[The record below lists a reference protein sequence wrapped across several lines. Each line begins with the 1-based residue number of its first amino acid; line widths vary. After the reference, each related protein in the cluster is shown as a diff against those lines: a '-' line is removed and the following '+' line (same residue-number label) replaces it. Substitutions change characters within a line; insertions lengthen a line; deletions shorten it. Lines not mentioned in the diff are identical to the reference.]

1 VTDQELDAL
10 ASRFAAGEIPR
21 AEWTHE
27 AHLCMGAWHVA
38 RFGAEAARTLL
49 RERITRLNQ
58 RNGVANTATSGYHE
72 TITAAYVRIIAA
84 HLLACAPDTPLSQR
98 VRLLLNSTLARR
110 DLLLAFYSR
119 ERLMSPEAR
128 LGWVEPDLAPLAA
141 VEVEAQ
147 RG

>member
-1 VTDQELDAL
+1 
-10 ASRFAAGEIPR
+10 
-21 AEWTHE
+21 
-27 AHLCMGAWHVA
+27 MGAWHVA
-38 RFGAEAARTLL
+38 RFGAEAALTLL

-84 HLLACAPDTPLSQR
+84 HLVACAPDAPLSQR
-98 VRLLLNSTLARR
+98 VRLLLGSTLARR

-141 VEVEAQ
+141 VDVEAQ